1 MGQIT
6 DQIIEQFKERIVP
19 WIQDLND
26 EIVNEV
32 KDLEKDGRWPYQTV
46 SSEYFLA
53 ATKQLLKAVNEVEK
67 AYEKRF

>member
-32 KDLEKDGRWPYQTV
+32 KDLEKDGRWPYKTV

-53 ATKQLLKAVNEVEK
+53 ATKQLLKAVN
-67 AYEKRF
+67 